1 MTYKLYNEIVSAS
14 ETFQK
19 NRRIEPLKALI
30 PQSRHYNYG
39 SRSLMGS
46 LEVTK
51 NRIIE
56 VFEKSRKQER

>member
-19 NRRIEPLKALI
+19 NRRVEPLEALI
-30 PQSRHYNYG
+30 PQSRLYDYG
-39 SRSLMGS
+39 FRSLIGS

-51 NRIIE
+51 DRIIE
-56 VFEKSRKQER
+56 YLTKHWKRN